1 MDVNHISQ
9 SANQQGVYS
18 NGSAR
23 IVRETPIAADFK
35 ASEVPSVVYHGA
47 KENPLDTGGFV
58 IDKIYKMPQESNEA
72 ADARMIEMMQT
83 LSTGVATASAGLK
96 RTYEM
101 AMESLSPDLQ
111 EKDWGFSV
119 SNGSLNFSEGSDALS
134 TEERTALKEAFSVA
148 DVEYQANQVASTMIR
163 ALELNRGP
171 AGVSNGIG
179 RFDVSQENFGD
190 IVDLRSYLQVHEP
203 GGSYDMKTIDP
214 TDYKSHFAAGGRALM
229 DQISANASV
238 GYAKPADFGLIT
250 L

>member
-1 MDVNHISQ
+1 LGVNQ
-9 SANQQGVYS
+9 
-18 NGSAR
+18 
-23 IVRETPIAADFK
+23 TLP
-35 ASEVPSVVYHGA
+35 
-47 KENPLDTGGFV
+47 
-58 IDKIYKMPQESNEA
+58 NEA

-83 LSTGVATASAGLK
+83 LSTGVATASAELK
-96 RTYEM
+96 RTYDM

-134 TEERTALKEAFSVA
+134 TDDRTALKEAFSVS

-190 IVDLRSYLQVHEP
+190 IVDLRSVRRQLSCPVILIVAEHRSYLQVHEP

-214 TDYKSHFAAGGRALM
+214 TDYKSRFFDGGRALM

-238 GYAKPADFGLIT
+238 GYAKPDDFGLIA

>member
-9 SANQQGVYS
+9 SASQQGVYS

-35 ASEVPSVVYHGA
+35 ASEVPSVVYHGS

-58 IDKIYKMPQESNEA
+58 IDKIYKMPQESHEA
-72 ADARMIEMMQT
+72 TNARLDEMMVA

-119 SNGSLNFSEGSDALS
+119 SNGSLEFSEGSDALT
-134 TEERTALKEAFSVA
+134 TEERTTLKEAFSVA

-163 ALELNRGP
+163 ALELDRGP

-203 GGSYDMKTIDP
+203 GGRYDMNTIDP
-214 TDYKSHFAAGGRALM
+214 TDYKSRFFDGGRALM

-238 GYAKPADFGLIT
+238 GYAKPDDFGLIA

>member
-1 MDVNHISQ
+1 MDISHLSQ
-9 SANQQGVYS
+9 SASQQGVYS

-23 IVRETPIAADFK
+23 IVRETRIDAGVQI
-35 ASEVPSVVYHGA
+35 SEVPSVVYHGA
-47 KENPLDTGGFV
+47 KDNPLNTGGHV
-58 IDKIYKMPQESNEA
+58 IDKIYKMPQESHEA
-72 ADARMIEMMQT
+72 TNARLDEMMVA

-101 AMESLSPDLQ
+101 AMESLLPDLQ

-119 SNGSLNFSEGSDALS
+119 SNGSLVISEGSDALS
-134 TEERTALKEAFSVA
+134 TEDRATLKDALSIA

-163 ALELNRGP
+163 ALELDRGP

-179 RFDVSQENFGD
+179 RFDVSQGNFGD

-203 GGSYDMKTIDP
+203 GGSYDLNPIDP
-214 TDYKSHFAAGGRALM
+214 TDYERHFPYGGRALL
-229 DQISANASV
+229 DQISANAPI
-238 GYAKPADFGLIT
+238 GYAKPADFGLIS

>member
-9 SANQQGVYS
+9 SASQQGVYS

-23 IVRETPIAADFK
+23 IVRETPIAEDFK
-35 ASEVPSVVYHGA
+35 ANEAPSVVYHGA

-58 IDKIYKMPQESNEA
+58 IDKIYKMPQESHEA
-72 ADARMIEMMQT
+72 TNARLDEMMVA
-83 LSTGVATASAGLK
+83 LSTGVATASAELK

-119 SNGSLNFSEGSDALS
+119 SNGSLEFSEGSDALT
-134 TEERTALKEAFSVA
+134 TEERIALKEAFSVA
-148 DVEYQANQVASTMIR
+148 DVEYQATQVASTMIR
-163 ALELNRGP
+163 ALELDRGP

-179 RFDVSQENFGD
+179 RFDVSQGNFGD
-190 IVDLRSYLQVHEP
+190 IVDLRSYLQMHEP
-203 GGSYDMKTIDP
+203 GGSYDLNPIDP
-214 TDYKSHFAAGGRALM
+214 NDYKSQFSFGGRALM
-229 DQISANASV
+229 GQISANAAV
-238 GYAKPADFGLIT
+238 GYARPADFGLIT

>member
-1 MDVNHISQ
+1 
-9 SANQQGVYS
+9 VYS

-23 IVRETPIAADFK
+23 IVREAPIAADFK
-35 ASEVPSVVYHGA
+35 DSEVPSVIYHGA
-47 KENPLDTGGFV
+47 KENSLDTGGFV
-58 IDKIYKMPQESNEA
+58 IDKIYKMPQESHEA
-72 ADARMIEMMQT
+72 TNARLDEMMVA

-96 RTYEM
+96 RSFDT

-119 SNGSLNFSEGSDALS
+119 SNGSLEFSEGSDALT
-134 TEERTALKEAFSVA
+134 TEERATLKSAFSVA

-179 RFDVSQENFGD
+179 RFDVSQGNFGD

-203 GGSYDMKTIDP
+203 GGSYDLNPIDP
-214 TDYKSHFAAGGRALM
+214 NDYESRFAYGGRALM
-229 DQISANASV
+229 GQISANASAE
-238 GYAKPADFGLIT
+238 YAKPADFGLIT
-250 L
+250 V